1 MIRSVGRTWSVG
13 VAAVALAVGAS
24 GCHLRTSE
32 ERAAGPIL
40 EKNAAARGGL
50 AAWRA
55 VRTMSLSGKLDAG
68 VPRDPVKLARSYTR
82 TPAEVRAAERRA
94 ALHGTKAEEGRP
106 VQLPFTMEL
115 KRPRHSRLEVTFQGQ
130 AAVQAWDGE
139 QGWKLRPFLG
149 RREIE
154 PFTEEERRVAA
165 QQSDLDGP
173 LLDAAAK
180 GDRVELEGTDP
191 VEGRPAYKL
200 KVTSRDG
207 SVRRVWVDAETWL
220 DVKVDG
226 SRRMDGKP
234 HAVWTFLRDYRPEGG
249 LMIPHLLETV
259 VDGVRG
265 SERIVVETVTLNP
278 PVDEARFA
286 RPDGA

>member
-1 MIRSVGRTWSVG
+1 MDVEGDV
-13 VAAVALAVGAS
+13 
-24 GCHLRTSE
+24 
-32 ERAAGPIL
+32 
-40 EKNAAARGGL
+40 
-50 AAWRA
+50 
-55 VRTMSLSGKLDAG
+55 
-68 VPRDPVKLARSYTR
+68 VK
-82 TPAEVRAAERRA
+82 
-94 ALHGTKAEEGRP
+94 
-106 VQLPFTMEL
+106 Q
-115 KRPRHSRLEVTFQGQ
+115 VTFQGQ

-139 QGWKLRPFLG
+139 RGWKLRPFLG

-154 PFTEEERRVAA
+154 PFTDEERRVAA
-165 QQSDLDGP
+165 QQADLDGP

-249 LMIPHLLETV
+249 LMMPHLLETV
-259 VDGVRG
+259 VDGVRR